1 MRASFLIELFLFGNT
16 CTVFIVDD
24 RCMTHY
30 SVNILVKL
38 FILTKGNVGESVRLL
53 PIYAGYVPKMF
64 IIWLFF
70 DYQYMN
76 GT

>member
-1 MRASFLIELFLFGNT
+1 
-16 CTVFIVDD
+16 
-24 RCMTHY
+24 MTHY